1 MTFTSNNRTS
11 IDYKM
16 TVKMIDGK
24 VHPNDAAMVSEIRAL
39 VKNHNSLYRKYK
51 LDGAKYV
58 KLQGRG
64 PRAHNGRR
72 YNQGLPLPYAVTA
85 DVYVYNR

>member
-1 MTFTSNNRTS
+1 MTFTSKNRNSTS
-11 IDYKM
+11 YRM
-16 TVKMIDGK
+16 TVKMINGQVAPKDQLAVAELRTLISNNNKGPYTWMPK
-24 VHPNDAAMVSEIRAL
+24 Q
-39 VKNHNSLYRKYK
+39 
-51 LDGAKYV
+51 YV